1 MFCKNC
7 GLEISSDAKF
17 CPGCGTAVEDTEVK
31 NEVAFSEKAEENTVS
46 PDVTE
51 NQRPDT
57 ESSIGNKPDEA
68 EKDTVQAQPI
78 ESYSEP
84 EQNDNEVIESANESK
99 QSEIAKSDFPATDN
113 IKEVLLP
120 QKGKNGKVKF
130 KDLPK
135 KQKIIRIAIGGGL
148 LLIALIWM
156 ISDGISGAKKAG
168 NPSTEPEKTGSA
180 SIKTI
185 AYDNDTGAVFDMSLE
200 EFSDLFSEIYIN
212 MLKEYAPDKE
222 IKENW
227 NIKDYW
233 SNKVEP
239 QTGYQETSGAKFTM
253 YNAIIDRTII
263 TVSVIDKRIDN
274 VTVTCPTDDIHTDA
288 FDLTRSLGWV
298 AFSVFSGL
306 DYHETGDRIFDPVE
320 KGAANNTMIYKDGV
334 LFGLTVGYSC
344 TAASEA
350 FVKSLENAYDS
361 ENPPHVIYYN
371 ETDSQSL
378 DDIDEITD
386 AVENKNTIDFFGLI
400 DKYISYSGSEGEGEF
415 YLDIPSDDEIEYN
428 GVYFVFT
435 DKKGKESF
443 DYYLWAWEIYNFDVI
458 VDNKKVGTLSVNTGN
473 EQHSFNYLSSG
484 DSVYLAIEE
493 SCLEDLEQNN
503 IFFLETEHEYIVPEL
518 GSFINS
524 SVDLT
529 EEDIARIKKDAL
541 SVGTRTSADSI
552 IRRFNGVTESSET
565 EIYFATIKGSTEN
578 EHNAKGFVV
587 VVVPDKDKKQSYVVE
602 YFDVY
607 RQEDGSVTWGS
618 QNSFMSE
625 YHTENEIDK
634 TKAIETYGA
643 YSGIKSYS
651 GYTFEKIG

>member
-274 VTVTCPTDDIHTDA
+274 VSTAKDA
-288 FDLTRSLGWV
+288 YLDLNLYGTAAQWSEEKV
-298 AFSVFSGL
+298 
-306 DYHETGDRIFDPVE
+306 VE
-320 KGAANNTMIYKDGV
+320 KDDYGRAIVVMRVKVPEYSVDGYV
-334 LFGLTVGYSC
+334 SAVVYINDGNWGY
-344 TAASEA
+344 
-350 FVKSLENAYDS
+350 
-361 ENPPHVIYYN
+361 YYN
-371 ETDSQSL
+371 GFKML
-378 DDIDEITD
+378 
-386 AVENKNTIDFFGLI
+386 
-400 DKYISYSGSEGEGEF
+400 SG
-415 YLDIPSDDEIEYN
+415 PSDEETIQEI
-428 GVYFVFT
+428 
-435 DKKGKESF
+435 K
-443 DYYLWAWEIYNFDVI
+443 
-458 VDNKKVGTLSVNTGN
+458 
-473 EQHSFNYLSSG
+473 
-484 DSVYLAIEE
+484 
-493 SCLEDLEQNN
+493 
-503 IFFLETEHEYIVPEL
+503 
-518 GSFINS
+518 NS
-524 SVDLT
+524 SYW
-529 EEDIARIKKDAL
+529 
-541 SVGTRTSADSI
+541 
-552 IRRFNGVTESSET
+552 N
-565 EIYFATIKGSTEN
+565 N
-578 EHNAKGFVV
+578 
-587 VVVPDKDKKQSYVVE
+587 PDFS
-602 YFDVY
+602 
-607 RQEDGSVTWGS
+607 
-618 QNSFMSE
+618 N
-625 YHTENEIDK
+625 
-634 TKAIETYGA
+634 
-643 YSGIKSYS
+643 
-651 GYTFEKIG
+651 

>member
-1 MFCKNC
+1 M
-7 GLEISSDAKF
+7 SSSAKF
-17 CPGCGTAVEDTEVK
+17 CPGCGTAIEDDKPKIQFVAPEKGVDNSTLDESAGNNLTDTDSSIENNLDETEK
-31 NEVAFSEKAEENTVS
+31 NAVQT
-46 PDVTE
+46 
-51 NQRPDT
+51 QLT
-57 ESSIGNKPDEA
+57 ESPSA
-68 EKDTVQAQPI
+68 
-78 ESYSEP
+78 P
-84 EQNDNEVIESANESK
+84 EQANNVVVDNANEPK
-99 QSEIAKSDFPATDN
+99 QIETAKSENSATDN

-120 QKGKNGKVKF
+120 QNRKNGKVKF

-156 ISDGISGAKKAG
+156 ISDGISGANKAG
-168 NPSTEPEKTGSA
+168 ISKETTSVNSEKAVISTLE
-180 SIKTI
+180 
-185 AYDNDTGAVFDMSLE
+185 YDNDTGALFDLTLD
-200 EFSDLFSEIYIN
+200 EFSDIFSDTAIQ
-212 MLKEYAPDKE
+212 MTKE
-222 IKENW
+222 ISPDAAINEDW
-227 NIKDYW
+227 NLKDYW
-233 SNKVEP
+233 SNKADP
-239 QTGYQETSGAKFTM
+239 QTGYEEISKKKYTLYSAFFEGTH
-253 YNAIIDRTII
+253 I
-263 TVSVIDKRIDN
+263 TATVIDNKISHVAVGFDYDN
-274 VTVTCPTDDIHTDA
+274 N
-288 FDLTRSLGWV
+288 DLAIVYG
-298 AFSVFSGL
+298 SVVYTIFSGL
-306 DYHETGDRIFDPVE
+306 DWREAEEKIFQPVRD
-320 KGAANNTMIYKDGV
+320 GIMDNTMIYKDGA
-334 LFGLTVGYSC
+334 LFAINVSTITYDVIP
-344 TAASEA
+344 ASEV

-361 ENPPHVIYYN
+361 ENPPHVIYYG
-371 ETDSQSL
+371 ESTTQVL
-378 DDIDEITD
+378 DDTNEITV

-443 DYYLWAWEIYNFDVI
+443 DYFLWAWEIYNFDVI

-602 YFDVY
+602 FFDVY

-643 YSGIKSYS
+643 YSGVESYS
-651 GYTFEKIG
+651 GYTFEKIS